1 MNITDW
7 ILMAVL
13 TGITIHFY
21 FRKKKI
27 TISPEKKKAIQR
39 FFSRYGKT
47 AATLL
52 VFFMLLGTAQV
63 VEAQSGLKI
72 NSLSEVTDKAKEGAD
87 TILDVAKYILAA
99 VLGIALV
106 FVIYSLA
113 TNNPHAKEYLLGW
126 IIAVVVIMVAFLI
139 I

>member
-1 MNITDW
+1 MET
-7 ILMAVL
+7 M
-13 TGITIHFY
+13 
-21 FRKKKI
+21 KKVNE
-27 TISPEKKKAIQR
+27 TAQR

-47 AATLL
+47 VATLFI
-52 VFFMLLGTAQV
+52 FFMLLGTAQV

-106 FVIYSLA
+106 LSSIHWPR
-113 TNNPHAKEYLLGW
+113 TIPMPKN
-126 IIAVVVIMVAFLI
+126 IC
-139 I
+139 